1 MRCVAH
7 ASAID
12 QKAKC
17 KLRRADDISGSK
29 TALANPSL
37 TLKLTHSL
45 FLLHI
50 PPAKPI
56 THHSTPTAPPFTNAS
71 PVHLRRLLS
80 RQPSRHLDWTTEQQ
94 PFWKHAARCQQRQ
107 RRRKNPRRN
116 FAPRVPVKVNAAH
129 TQNDPKAPN
138 TNERRPRN
146 AGFQSRV
153 MDMVQ
158 RGPADCH
165 QPIVRLP
172 RSLHMHHTPAQ
183 PQPESPKANSHR
195 NLQLPSPNAED

>member
-1 MRCVAH
+1 MTLVAVRPLSPIH
-7 ASAID
+7 
-12 QKAKC
+12 
-17 KLRRADDISGSK
+17 L
-29 TALANPSL
+29 SL
-37 TLKLTHSL
+37 SSSLTHSSFSIYHPQNRL
-45 FLLHI
+45 
-50 PPAKPI
+50 PI
-56 THHSTPTAPPFTNAS
+56 TLPHCATIHQCFPSALAPLAESTTFAPSGPDHRTTA
-71 PVHLRRLLS
+71 
-80 RQPSRHLDWTTEQQ
+80 
-94 PFWKHAARCQQRQ
+94 FWKHAARCQQRQ
-107 RRRKNPRRN
+107 RRRKNPGRN
-116 FAPRVPVKVNAAH
+116 FAARVPVKVNPAH